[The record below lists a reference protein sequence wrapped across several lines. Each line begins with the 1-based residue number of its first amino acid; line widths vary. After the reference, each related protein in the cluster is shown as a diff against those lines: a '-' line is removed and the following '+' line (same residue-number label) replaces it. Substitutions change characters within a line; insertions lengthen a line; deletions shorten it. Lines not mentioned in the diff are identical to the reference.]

1 MTTTHSPDPAPLA
14 LEERAPGRTSPS
26 HPLTFRIGAAL
37 DLKEPAIKEANG
49 SNLDPIAAKDRLT
62 LVVPANAAL
71 RPDDRLIVMWVG
83 AAGTPAGGSHTS
95 TPRPVSEGLEF
106 PIPNSVVAF
115 NLGQPVTV
123 RYTVTRGDAAPKP
136 SLPLTLAVLPIADG
150 DANLTTP
157 TIDGADNAGNQLDVT
172 KLADAARVRVAP
184 WPLIAVG
191 QKIWLRLQGTTA
203 DGTPFDPAP
212 LYAGTTLSSGGLAG
226 VHTQAPVA
234 ALRGLKDGSSLR
246 IEFKVTFDGSANEAT
261 AVTFPVRTYTVKAL
275 VALTPEITSVKD
287 SADTEIPEGG
297 TTVDTTVTLSGTATA
312 GQKVEIFDGLTTSKG
327 TADVDGDGVWTHRV
341 TGLAVGGHS
350 FTAKGLYGSNPVS
363 PARTIKVAAALTP
376 AITSVKDSAGRE
388 IPEGGNTVD
397 TTVTLTGN
405 ATSDLKVEIR
415 DHTTFKGTADVNGNG
430 VWTLRVTSLAAGGH
444 SFTAKG
450 LYGSGPVSP
459 ARTLT
464 VTPPLS
470 VSPDPM
476 NLNGVV
482 VRIDGWTP
490 VREEMP
496 GNTET
501 RVASGGLPPYTYVSS
516 NPSIA
521 SVTLTGKVTGNANGT
536 ATITVTDSNQR
547 TASYSVTVSNVFRL
561 MASGTFTHYSQAVAW
576 MNQTPNASP
585 IEAAQVNAMKLLYG
599 WLPLT
604 SHYWLPN
611 SNWGCR
617 NAAAFYHFELQ
628 AVHCADFDNS
638 NILGAW
644 FVIRT

>member
-1 MTTTHSPDPAPLA
+1 MTTTPPTDAPLA
-14 LEERAPGRTSPS
+14 LEARTPGRTSPS

-37 DLKEPAIKEANG
+37 ELKEPAIKEATGN
-49 SNLDPIAAKDRLT
+49 NLDPIAAKDRLT
-62 LVVPANAAL
+62 VVVPANAAL
-71 RPDDRLIVMWVG
+71 RPDDQLSVTWTG
-83 AAGTPAGGSHTS
+83 AAGSPAGGSHTS
-95 TPRPVSEGLEF
+95 VPRPVSEGLEV

-115 NLGQPVTV
+115 GLGKQVTV
-123 RYTVTRGDAAPKP
+123 EYTVTRGGKP
-136 SLPLTLAVLPIADG
+136 IPSKPFTLTVQALSDG
-150 DANLTTP
+150 NGNLTTP
-157 TIDGADNAGNQLDVT
+157 AITQASGDVLDLT
-172 KLADAARVRVAP
+172 TFTGDALIRVAI
-184 WPLIAVG
+184 WPLIAAG
-191 QKIWLRLQGTTA
+191 QKVWLRCHGTKQ
-203 DGTPFDPAP
+203 DGTPHTIP
-212 LYAGTTLSSGGLAG
+212 LWAASGVTAAEAVSGLSK
-226 VHTQAPVA
+226 
-234 ALRGLKDGSSLR
+234 ALRRSDLALLKHDSSLR

-585 IEAAQVNAMKLLYG
+585 IEAAQMNAMKLLYG